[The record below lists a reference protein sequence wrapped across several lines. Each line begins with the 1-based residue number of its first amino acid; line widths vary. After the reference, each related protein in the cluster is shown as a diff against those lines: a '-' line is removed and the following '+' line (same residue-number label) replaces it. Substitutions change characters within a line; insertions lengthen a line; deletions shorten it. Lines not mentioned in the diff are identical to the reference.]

1 MLCKLKN
8 NSGFAHLSQ
17 LKYLLWLLTLAAS
30 MHFYVFKWDNAIVIF
45 ILLVANFLLIVTKG
59 RLVISLV
66 ALSAFLIHVAS
77 NFPRIDNHANLEL
90 LYLLNIFIG
99 FYIFRKGKAVALQ
112 DFIRLSTIVFAFCIY
127 FFAGFHKL
135 NHDFLNP
142 LVSCVNF
149 INSTLGNIF
158 NASEQTIINIS
169 KLSQWLTLL
178 TELVLPFGLFYYRT
192 RLVAAFGIALFHIY
206 ISFAGLANFGSF
218 GIVLLLFSVIPIEK
232 LNAES
237 KNIRKYASIGFI
249 AILTL
254 YTLQKF
260 NIYISYR
267 LFAQGL
273 IFNIGILLLMQLMF
287 KNQARLNKVSIKHWS
302 VVIFIFILL
311 TFWSMKSYI
320 GLGNTGNL
328 TMFSNIITDSNKSN
342 HLFINTRYTK
352 LTHLEEDQVYV
363 LKIDSILKRQNAT
376 LRIDGMYIP
385 KTELAYRIASAKG
398 NQTGTNGGIFIENK
412 DTVIVNDL
420 MQSKFADCKWWYR
433 FISFRAIQ
441 PNGPNRCRW

>member
-1 MLCKLKN
+1 MLSNLKN

-45 ILLVANFLLIVTKG
+45 ILLVANFLLILTKG
-59 RLVISLV
+59 RLIISLV

-99 FYIFRKGKAVALQ
+99 FYIFRKDNAVALQ

-149 INSTLGNIF
+149 INTTLGNIF
-158 NASEQTIINIS
+158 NASEQTIINVS

-206 ISFAGLANFGSF
+206 ISFAGLSNFGSF

-260 NIYISYR
+260 NVYISYR

-273 IFNIGILLLMQLMF
+273 IFNIGILLLMQLMI
-287 KNQARLNKVSIKHWS
+287 KNQTRMNKLSVQHWY
-302 VVIFIFILL
+302 
-311 TFWSMKSYI
+311 MA
-320 GLGNTGNL
+320 
-328 TMFSNIITDSNKSN
+328 MFSNIITDSNKSN
-342 HLFINTRYTK
+342 HLLINTRYTK

-385 KTELAYRIASAKG
+385 KTELAYRIASAKRT
-398 NQTGTNGGIFIENK
+398 QTGTNGGIFIENK
-412 DTVIVNDL
+412 DTIVVNDL